1 MSYVSF
7 AAEVCLGGPPLGMGV
22 DSDISP
28 MDGALSMDGTLSM
41 THTGEV
47 STMNVW
53 FIQLFSTRLTGI
65 KFNCFLR
72 NTTKTTTNRL
82 TVVLQVPILS
92 FLESGDI
99 SA

>member
-28 MDGALSMDGTLSM
+28 MDGALSMAGTLSM

-53 FIQLFSTRLTGI
+53 FMSG
-65 KFNCFLR
+65 FLVSSSLVGLQEL
-72 NTTKTTTNRL
+72 NTTNSIVFSEIQEEKK
-82 TVVLQVPILS
+82 IK
-92 FLESGDI
+92 
-99 SA
+99 